1 MNINNA
7 IYLLVLVLVLVIVI
21 VVIFRVLD
29 NETASGLLEQVRAAG
44 PRGGLGV

>member
-1 MNINNA
+1 MTIERA
-7 IYLLVLVLVLVIVI
+7 ITMLVLLLILIVVI